1 MKVCP
6 QQVDF
11 IYNNLTLKTIENM
24 LDINNQID
32 KQLYKDLDG
41 KGNKHH
47 QHQLPDSDQQEANNV
62 AEKYSTEI
70 PQHILDKLK

>member
-11 IYNNLTLKTIENM
+11 IYENLTLKTIENI

-32 KQLYKDLDG
+32 SKLYKDLDG
-41 KGNKHH
+41 KGNRP
-47 QHQLPDSDQQEANNV
+47 LPDNDQQESNNI